1 MADSSEPH
9 TRHSY
14 HGSTAA
20 HLQYPTLPPLSAS
33 VEEWLSRSRPISMT
47 STPLMDHTPRS
58 LSESWATMSV
68 SDVHSEDG
76 TRSEQTDIGS
86 LIDQTGPDDVASLDG
101 RSSNSDLDTND
112 EDGFDG
118 DSYESRSNV
127 SVSQELSTAFPHI
140 GNPIDDSN
148 LTTQTAFRQSVES
161 IEFIEPES
169 WPEAERVELK
179 HTIRVFEE
187 ADAAELKH
195 KLPEG
200 LEDSTLTATVQ
211 QTMTRKGLDTDKPF
225 HVLYIGSPE
234 FRNIILDKI
243 GDVLVSSSCSGFDSG
258 SAESS
263 RYHVVPTSFGAGAVP
278 NFAELLPIHVQL
290 IVDEC
295 PEASTDSQTDKPS
308 AINLKF
314 KNRPSCT
321 SNWSGNE
328 YSIASSVE
336 WVLPDVA
343 IFFLSSVD
351 TTRDMET
358 QKLARIFMERH
369 GVPTMVISEK
379 PLWAMSRDPVPLN
392 HHSLHMCLESRNPM
406 DGKSTVLRRYPI
418 DLKTFESITP
428 GQLNRNLASLAT
440 IYPRKSCQM
449 ALENSKI
456 PRTKSFSTVENYAR
470 NMFTIPN
477 ISSNHDLAPM
487 FRFLFCIFL
496 SVVAISFG
504 HSAVRASITS
514 LTQYFAGSG
523 STVSNAISPVSS
535 SVPATSILATGGS
548 LSVLSSSLSDVQLPG
563 SQNGGLSQLQD
574 LIEGVQSVSERQ
586 GKTNSYEIQVVGDC
600 HLVIKPPTKSP
611 AGRKQSRFSVQVS
624 RGDKPLEY
632 ELSMLFEGVYTLKL
646 DRGDAYGQVDVAIT
660 TASKPP
666 RTQTTSVDFGTPWLK
681 IQNWKRAAQAITSQL
696 LRDFSTAQTGL
707 SEVYVRI
714 FTDVQVLMGDVVKRA
729 HFLQHEAASLRHGSM
744 QISAD
749 TKDLVLSRSGQLTEA
764 VKRTA
769 VQPFLA
775 ASAVL
780 QARTNKAQT
789 GAREMVSDT
798 WNKIS
803 SRVQEFNLGTMKER
817 IRNARKSKAL
827 DNAQKGAQGLLRRK
841 TGGHPESS
849 Q

>member
-9 TRHSY
+9 PRHSY
-14 HGSTAA
+14 HGSTTA

-47 STPLMDHTPRS
+47 STPPMDHIPRS

-101 RSSNSDLDTND
+101 RSSNSDMDTND

-118 DSYESRSNV
+118 GSYESRSNV
-127 SVSQELSTAFPHI
+127 SVSQELPTAFPHI
-140 GNPIDDSN
+140 RHPIDDSN
-148 LTTQTAFRQSVES
+148 LTAQTAFRQSVES

-179 HTIRVFEE
+179 HTIRVFEGS
-187 ADAAELKH
+187 DAAELKH

-200 LEDSTLTATVQ
+200 LENSTLTATVQ

-243 GDVLVSSSCSGFDSG
+243 GDVLVSSSYSGFESG

-295 PEASTDSQTDKPS
+295 PEASADAQTDKPS
-308 AINLKF
+308 AINLNF

-321 SNWSGNE
+321 STWSGTE
-328 YSIASSVE
+328 YTVASSVE
-336 WVLPDVA
+336 WILPDVA
-343 IFFLSSVD
+343 IFFLSSTD
-351 TTRDMET
+351 TTKDMET

-379 PLWAMSRDPVPLN
+379 PLWTMSRDPVPLN
-392 HHSLHMCLESRNPM
+392 HHSLHMCLESRNSL

-418 DLKTFESITP
+418 DLKSFESITP
-428 GQLNRNLASLAT
+428 GQLNRNLASLET
-440 IYPRKSCQM
+440 IYPKKSCKM
-449 ALENSKI
+449 ALDNPKL
-456 PRTKSFSTVENYAR
+456 PQTKSIFGIADYAR
-470 NMFTIPN
+470 NLFDA
-477 ISSNHDLAPM
+477 SNDYELAPL
-487 FRFLFCIFL
+487 FRFIFVVIM
-496 SVVAISFG
+496 SAVAISIG
-504 HSAVRASITS
+504 HAVVRASVTCIS
-514 LTQYFAGSG
+514 QYFTQSP
-523 STVSNAISPVSS
+523 VSNAISPVSI
-535 SVPATSILATGGS
+535 SVPATSILPTGGS
-548 LSVLSSSLSDVQLPG
+548 LSALSSSLSEVQRLG
-563 SQNGGLSQLQD
+563 NQNGALSQLQE
-574 LIEGVQSVSERQ
+574 LIEGVQSVQTSD
-586 GKTNSYEIQVVGDC
+586 SYEIQVVGDC

-611 AGRKQSRFSVQVS
+611 AGRKQPKFNVQVT
-624 RGDKPLEY
+624 RGGKPLEY

-646 DRGDAYGQVDVAIT
+646 DRSDAYGQVDVTIAT
-660 TASKPP
+660 VSKPP

-681 IQNWKRAAQAITSQL
+681 IQNWKRAAHDITSQFVREL
-696 LRDFSTAQTGL
+696 STAQTGL
-707 SEVYVRI
+707 TEAYGRI
-714 FTDVQVLMGDVVKRA
+714 CTDLQVLMGDVVKKT
-729 HFLQHEAASLRHGSM
+729 HFLQQEASSLRQDSV
-744 QISAD
+744 QLSVE
-749 TKDLVLSRSGQLTEA
+749 TKDLVLARSGKLGEV

-769 VQPFLA
+769 VQPLLA

-780 QARTNKAQT
+780 QARANKVQA
-789 GAREMVSDT
+789 GAREKMSDT
-798 WNKIS
+798 WDRIS
-803 SRVQEFNLGTMKER
+803 SQAQGFDLGALKEHF
-817 IRNARKSKAL
+817 RNARKSKAL
-827 DNAQKGAQGLLRRK
+827 DKAQKGARGLLRRK
-841 TGGHPESS
+841 TCGQSECS